1 MQKEDEKKKN
11 IPRNDSYREWI
22 LKFFWKA
29 KHNGSGQ
36 GSTKGV
42 RRQKWCEKHLKL

>member
-22 LKFFWKA
+22 LKFLWKDNTTAVA
-29 KHNGSGQ
+29 KDRP
-36 GSTKGV
+36 KA
-42 RRQKWCEKHLKL
+42 